1 METLF
6 TRLPDEI
13 LHTILCYSP
22 PSAAAALERTAR
34 RFRSIANEPLL
45 WRYYC
50 LTHFSFWEHRHD
62 FKNKLAD
69 PVSSVD
75 WKGLYASRCLTDS
88 TVSSALESI
97 LTSQTGRLEKFRVII
112 SFGYDAKDTL
122 IRNALTGPER
132 EDHLARRYYSHAVL
146 TSLHRHIAIREW
158 IKLRQGESIPL
169 ERALGAFDLF
179 VPESNVGDLF
189 DVTNTLDRIIADLT
203 HEEPD
208 IRASTPRS
216 RALAIA
222 SYLRRRK
229 LTGIEEDR
237 DYHSLEHNFLGIAL
251 ADPGHNSL
259 PLISAAIY
267 CYVAQGLGLNARPC
281 GFPFHVHVIIIP
293 PRGLDMDGRIL
304 ADGAQGEPMYM
315 DPFRSTGETP
325 VSSLRSQLNFLG
337 ASNIEQ
343 SVFLGESETSEIVL
357 RCGKNILRSIQH
369 MSLQPA
375 LAIPSIDIGSA
386 KYAGLWSSMI
396 FAGPSRPIELRQHLP
411 WLMELFATD
420 FPSDL
425 YLIEECLV
433 PLFQGLP
440 EYEHLRESL
449 HVMKAVDEIPR
460 QIRRRTS
467 AHQNVKY
474 RVGQVFRHRRYDYTA
489 IITGWD
495 AECGAGEQWMRQMGI
510 DDLQAGRHQSFY
522 HVLVEDRSSRY
533 VAEENIEIIKPDIS
547 ELPPVFSTI
556 AGKHFKRWDEHSRTY
571 ISNIRDEYPDD

>member
-1 METLF
+1 M
-6 TRLPDEI
+6 
-13 LHTILCYSP
+13 
-22 PSAAAALERTAR
+22 
-34 RFRSIANEPLL
+34 
-45 WRYYC
+45 
-50 LTHFSFWEHRHD
+50 
-62 FKNKLAD
+62 KL
-69 PVSSVD
+69 
-75 WKGLYASRCLTDS
+75 K
-88 TVSSALESI
+88 
-97 LTSQTGRLEKFRVII
+97 
-112 SFGYDAKDTL
+112 
-122 IRNALTGPER
+122 
-132 EDHLARRYYSHAVL
+132 H
-146 TSLHRHIAIREW
+146 
-158 IKLRQGESIPL
+158 GESVPL

-179 VPESNVGDLF
+179 ISESHVGDLA
-189 DVTNTLDRIIADLT
+189 DVTEKLDRIIVDLT

-208 IRASTPRS
+208 IRALTPRS

-222 SYLRRRK
+222 SYLRRRN

-251 ADPGHNSL
+251 TDPGHNSL
-259 PLISAAIY
+259 PLISAAVY

-293 PRGLDMDGRIL
+293 PHGLDMDGHIL
-304 ADGAQGEPMYM
+304 ADGAQGAPMYM
-315 DPFRSTGETP
+315 DPFRSTEETP
-325 VSSLRSQLNFLG
+325 VSNLRSQLNFLG

-357 RCGKNILRSIQH
+357 RCGKNILRSIQT

-375 LAIPSIDIGSA
+375 LAIPSIDIASA

-396 FAGPSRPIELRQHLP
+396 FAGPSRPMELRQHLP
-411 WLMELFATD
+411 WLMESFATD

-510 DDLQAGRHQSFY
+510 DNLQAGRHQSFY
-522 HVLVEDRSSRY
+522 HVLYDHILDLSAGIDANESSVEDRSIRY
-533 VAEENIEIIKPDIS
+533 VAEENIEIIEPDSS
-547 ELPPVFSTI
+547 ELPPVFSAI

-571 ISNIRDEYPDD
+571 VSNIRDEYPDD